1 MIVHR
6 GDQVFGLDTGFV
18 RTAARRH
25 VHDVSAIRG
34 QTELSGGFLVVV
46 LHGDTHVSAGDVA
59 VVDQVGDNAH
69 HVVNGDGKADALDGR
84 AGVGGAGI
92 FGGGNADDLAV
103 HIEQRAAG
111 VARIDG
117 RIGLEHTDDG
127 VVGGDLPVDAADI
140 AHGLR
145 GSQTAKR
152 IADGDYHVADG
163 KIAAAA
169 DGRGGQSLGFHLQ
182 NGHVVGGV
190 VALHRG
196 GILVAAVGGDG
207 DIACIL
213 HNVVV
218 GHHVAVLRQ
227 DEAGTGGRSLHA
239 LAVGGGLHGAGNG
252 HHAVNVALI
261 QLRRSHGRTVRCRER
276 AGCTARGRSAVD
288 LLLQVVDLPAQLLG
302 DLVGFLLPSAVD
314 GGSRDQAAGSHQRHN
329 KNGGDNGLPGRLAG
343 STGLFLPLLGRLR
356 LGLVLILIRPGLA
369 GHIGGIGVG
378 RLPAARTGGVIGA
391 GLGFALA
398 LLRDFISWFLRSF
411 VLRLLRGVETR
422 FGSRVI
428 FFRIFAICK
437 GVHGGYLLLFSYPTL
452 SVTYEEICIDM

>member
-1 MIVHR
+1 MV
-6 GDQVFGLDTGFV
+6 
-18 RTAARRH
+18 
-25 VHDVSAIRG
+25 
-34 QTELSGGFLVVV
+34 
-46 LHGDTHVSAGDVA
+46 
-59 VVDQVGDNAH
+59 
-69 HVVNGDGKADALDGR
+69 
-84 AGVGGAGI
+84 
-92 FGGGNADDLAV
+92 
-103 HIEQRAAG
+103 
-111 VARIDG
+111 
-117 RIGLEHTDDG
+117 
-127 VVGGDLPVDAADI
+127 AAD
-140 AHGLR
+140 
-145 GSQTAKR
+145 SP
-152 IADGDYHVADG
+152 
-163 KIAAAA
+163 
-169 DGRGGQSLGFHLQ
+169 SGFHLQ
-182 NGHVVGGV
+182 NGHVIGRV
-190 VALHRG
+190 VALHRSVV
-196 GILVAAVGGDG
+196 LVAAVGGDG

-213 HNVVV
+213 HNVVI

-239 LAVGGGLHGAGNG
+239 LAVGGGLHSAGNG

-276 AGCTARGRSAVD
+276 AGCTRRNAVD
-288 LLLQVVDLPAQLLG
+288 LLLQIVNLPAQLLG

-329 KNGGDNGLPGRLAG
+329 ENGGDNGLPRRLAG

-391 GLGFALA
+391 GLGFALV
-398 LLRDFISWFLRSF
+398 LLRNFIPWFLRSF
-411 VLRLLRGVETR
+411 ILRLLRGVETR
-422 FGSRVI
+422 FGSWVI

>member
-1 MIVHR
+1 M
-6 GDQVFGLDTGFV
+6 
-18 RTAARRH
+18 
-25 VHDVSAIRG
+25 
-34 QTELSGGFLVVV
+34 
-46 LHGDTHVSAGDVA
+46 
-59 VVDQVGDNAH
+59 
-69 HVVNGDGKADALDGR
+69 
-84 AGVGGAGI
+84 
-92 FGGGNADDLAV
+92 
-103 HIEQRAAG
+103 
-111 VARIDG
+111 
-117 RIGLEHTDDG
+117 
-127 VVGGDLPVDAADI
+127 
-140 AHGLR
+140 
-145 GSQTAKR
+145 
-152 IADGDYHVADG
+152 
-163 KIAAAA
+163 
-169 DGRGGQSLGFHLQ
+169 
-182 NGHVVGGV
+182 
-190 VALHRG
+190 
-196 GILVAAVGGDG
+196 GGDG

-218 GHHVAVLRQ
+218 GHHVAIRRQ
-227 DEAGTGGRSLHA
+227 DKAGAGGRSLNG

-252 HHAVNVALI
+252 DHAVNIALI

-276 AGCTARGRSAVD
+276 AGCTASGRNAVD

-302 DLVGFLLPSAVD
+302 DLAGFLLPLPVD
-314 GGSRDQAAGSHQRHN
+314 AGSRDQAAGSHQRHN
-329 KNGGDNGLPGRLAG
+329 ENGGDNGLPRRLAG
-343 STGLFLPLLGRLR
+343 STGFFLPLLGRLR

-398 LLRDFISWFLRSF
+398 LLRNFIPWFLRSF